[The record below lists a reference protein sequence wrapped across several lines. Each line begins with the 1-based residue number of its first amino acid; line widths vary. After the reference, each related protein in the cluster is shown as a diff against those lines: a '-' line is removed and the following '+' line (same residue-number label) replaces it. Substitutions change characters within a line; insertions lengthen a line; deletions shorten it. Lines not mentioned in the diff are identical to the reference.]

1 MKIAVF
7 GRKFE
12 KSLEETGLFVFF
24 DKLCQY
30 NAEIYIHRP
39 FLEFLKKNSSL
50 KLNNY
55 LSFESYRE
63 ITKDFDFFFS
73 LGGDGTFLEAV
84 RYVRNTGIPMVG
96 INIGR
101 LGFLANIAQEEIG
114 PSLENIFSGSYSIEQ
129 RSLIEFNAEQNI
141 FGEFPFGLN
150 EITVQKL
157 NNSLITIETAIN
169 GNYLNTYWTDGL
181 IISTPTG
188 STAYSMSVGGPILSP
203 ECRSFVIS
211 PIASHNLSVRPIIIS
226 DDVEIILKVHSR
238 SGKVLATI
246 DSKSGEFLSGTEI
259 RLKLAGFK
267 IKMVQLPN
275 HTFYGTIRK
284 KLMLGVDIRN

>member
-12 KSLEETGLFVFF
+12 KSLETGLFVFF

-30 NAEIYIHRP
+30 NADIYIYRP
-39 FLEFLKKNSSL
+39 FLDFLKNNSSL
-50 KLNNY
+50 NVSNFLT
-55 LSFESYRE
+55 FESHE
-63 ITKDFDFFFS
+63 DISENFNFFFS

-84 RYVRNTGIPMVG
+84 RYVRNNGIPMVG

-101 LGFLANIAQEEIG
+101 LGFLANIGQEEIG
-114 PSLENIFSGSYSIEQ
+114 SSLEDIFSGNYSIEQ
-129 RSLIEFNAEQNI
+129 RNLIEFITEQNI
-141 FGEFPFGLN
+141 FEDFPYGLN

-188 STAYSMSVGGPILSP
+188 STAYSMSVGGPIVSP
-203 ECRSFVIS
+203 ECRSFIIS

-226 DDVEIILKVHSR
+226 DDLEIILKVHSR
-238 SGKVLATI
+238 SGSVLVTI
-246 DSKSGEFLSGTEI
+246 DSKSGEFESGTEI
-259 RLKLAGFK
+259 KLKKAGFK
-267 IKMVQLPN
+267 IRMVQLPN
-275 HTFYGTIRK
+275 RTFYGTIRK
-284 KLMLGVDIRN
+284 KLMWGADIRN

>member
-12 KSLEETGLFVFF
+12 KSLETGLLVFF
-24 DKLCQY
+24 DKLCQF
-30 NAEIYIHRP
+30 NADIYVHQP
-39 FLEFLKKNSSL
+39 FLEFLRNNSY
-50 KLNNY
+50 LNVCNY
-55 LSFESYRE
+55 LTFESQEE

-84 RYVRNTGIPMVG
+84 RYVRDKGIPMAG

-114 PSLENIFSGSYSIEQ
+114 KSLEDIFSGNYSIEH
-129 RSLIEFNAEQNI
+129 RSLIEFSSEVNL
-141 FGEFPFGLN
+141 FSDFPYGLN
-150 EITVQKL
+150 EVTVQKL

-203 ECRSFVIS
+203 ECRSFIIS
-211 PIASHNLSVRPIIIS
+211 PIASHNLSVRPIIIPDS
-226 DDVEIILKVHSR
+226 FEIILKVHSR
-238 SGKVLATI
+238 SGRVLATI
-246 DSKSGEFLSGTEI
+246 DSKSGDFDSGTEI
-259 RLKLAGFK
+259 KLKLADFK
-267 IKMVQLPN
+267 ILMVQLPN
-275 HTFYGTIRK
+275 HSFYRTIRK
-284 KLMLGVDIRN
+284 KLMWGADIRN